1 VYINDDSIHINL
13 PIYILSSFISPSNE
27 VSSFDMHPSNV
38 CFTHNWCTTF
48 YWQIFTDTCKRQPK
62 ERRRIDNLEKEIT
75 ERTMKNW
82 QSRDTD
88 NIGQKTQ
95 NETQKTNKMKNTNL
109 AINHLWTQVLAKG
122 KQFLL
127 LVRHPVM
134 LLIVKFGKHVVGDR
148 GKKTIT

>member
-1 VYINDDSIHINL
+1 
-13 PIYILSSFISPSNE
+13 
-27 VSSFDMHPSNV
+27 
-38 CFTHNWCTTF
+38 
-48 YWQIFTDTCKRQPK
+48 
-62 ERRRIDNLEKEIT
+62 
-75 ERTMKNW
+75 MKNW
-82 QSRDTD
+82 QSRDRD
-88 NIGQKTQ
+88 NIGQKAQ